1 MLQDKRKGI
10 LRIEIKEKRNVD
22 EAVQFCV
29 EVQGRHLLG
38 SKSTVEDSASYLR
51 PFLFVKL
58 LKIFSLEAFGSLW
71 PSVYCMYIVQTN
83 NQ

>member
-29 EVQGRHLLG
+29 EVQGRCLLG

-51 PFLFVKL
+51 PFRFVKVAEDFQFRSFRGPLAFCL
-58 LKIFSLEAFGSLW
+58 L
-71 PSVYCMYIVQTN
+71 YIVQTN
-83 NQ
+83 DQ